1 MKKLYE
7 VPQLQVCDVESEQM
21 MASSSLSTDG
31 SENVGILPSEDVFDG
46 TFQSNEESDMDLW

>member
-31 SENVGILPSEDVFDG
+31 SENVGILPGDEVFDG